1 MKSKITLKIW
11 SIALAFFIAS
21 CSNAQN
27 EKSTNTVQSSFE
39 HSETPLS
46 PKLLARGIKVD
57 STACDLNVSPGKN
70 YKNDK
75 TKIASIRGSL
85 YSKYTHTS
93 DSTSRNAI
101 IDSARAIFTSELLNS
116 LIPYWYGTEWDFEG
130 YTAIPNEG
138 KIACGYFV
146 STTLKDMGLNV
157 NRYTLAQ
164 QSPENEAKSVSI
176 DPKKVTHFTGDN
188 IYEELPKLRSG
199 LYFVGLYNHVGYIY
213 VHNEIAYFLH
223 SNYIDNKVVIER
235 ANDSRAFY
243 SSNYYLSPIT
253 WNDELI
259 LKWLKK
265 EEVVVISTKS

>member
-1 MKSKITLKIW
+1 MKSKFTLKI
-11 SIALAFFIAS
+11 STITLTLFITS

-27 EKSTNTVQSSFE
+27 EKSTSTEQSSFE
-39 HSETPLS
+39 NSETPLS
-46 PKLLARGIKVD
+46 PKLLARGVKVD
-57 STACDLNVSPGKN
+57 STACDLRVSPRKN

-75 TKIASIRGSL
+75 AKIASIRGSL
-85 YSKYTHTS
+85 YSKYNQAS
-93 DSTSRNAI
+93 DSSSRKAV
-101 IDSARAIFTSELLNS
+101 IDSARAIFTAELLNS
-116 LIPYWYGTEWDFEG
+116 IIPYWYGTEWDFEG

-164 QSPENEAKSVSI
+164 QTPENEAKSVSI
-176 DPKKVTHFTGDN
+176 DHKKMTHFTGDN

-213 VHNEIAYFLH
+213 IHNEIAYFLH

-243 SSNYYLSPIT
+243 SSNYYVSPIT

-265 EEVVVISTKS
+265 EEVVVVK

>member
-1 MKSKITLKIW
+1 MNSIFPFKVG

-21 CSNAQN
+21 CSNAQKKN
-27 EKSTNTVQSSFE
+27 QPKTEPTSFE
-39 HSETPLS
+39 KSETPLPS
-46 PKLLARGIKVD
+46 HLLARGIMVD
-57 STACDLNVSPGKN
+57 STVCELRVTQGKN

-75 TKIASIRGSL
+75 TKIISLRGSL
-85 YSKYTHTS
+85 YSKYTQAG
-93 DSTSRNAI
+93 DSISKSAI
-101 IDSARAIFTSELLNS
+101 LDSARTLFTKELLNS
-116 LIPYWYGTEWDFEG
+116 IIPYWYGTEWDFEG

-164 QSPENEAKSVSI
+164 QTPENEAKSVSI
-176 DPKKVTHFTGDN
+176 NHTKVIHFTGDN
-188 IYEELPKLRSG
+188 IYSELPKLRSG

-213 VHNEIAYFLH
+213 VHNEIAYFIH

-243 SSNYYLSPIT
+243 CSNYYLSPIT

-259 LKWLKK
+259 LKWLNK
-265 EEVVVISTKS
+265 EEVVVVK

>member
-1 MKSKITLKIW
+1 MKSKFSLKIC
-11 SIALAFFIAS
+11 SIVLTLLIAS

-27 EKSTNTVQSSFE
+27 EKSTITEPSSFE
-39 HSETPLS
+39 NSETPLS
-46 PKLLARGIKVD
+46 PKLLSRGIKVD
-57 STACDLNVSPGKN
+57 STACNLKVSPGKN
-70 YKNDK
+70 YKSDK
-75 TKIASIRGSL
+75 TKITSLRGSL
-85 YSKYTHTS
+85 YTKYSQAT
-93 DSTSRNAI
+93 DSSARNAI

-116 LIPYWYGTEWDFEG
+116 IIPYWYGTEWDFDG

-164 QSPENEAKSVSI
+164 QTPENEAKSVSI
-176 DPKKVTHFTGDN
+176 DHKKVTHFTSEN

-213 VHNEIAYFLH
+213 VHNEVAYFLH

-243 SSNYYLSPIT
+243 SSNYYVSPIT
-253 WNDELI
+253 WNDILI

-265 EEVVVISTKS
+265 EEVAIYTSKN